1 MWKVGM
7 GCKRA
12 RRILLGVAAGRERCR
27 IRIGESRRTR
37 IRGINWGLKI
47 FGSVRRGN
55 KESHPHNIHRH
66 SLRSRRW
73 GANHCKSQCFD
84 VGYDVEEL
92 SRGVVGWK
100 RLGGTGPRDPVF
112 GDGGEKG

>member
-55 KESHPHNIHRH
+55 KESHPPQYPP
-66 SLRSRRW
+66 
-73 GANHCKSQCFD
+73 AQF
-84 VGYDVEEL
+84 EE
-92 SRGVVGWK
+92 STM
-100 RLGGTGPRDPVF
+100 GGQPLQKPMF
-112 GDGGEKG
+112 